1 MVAGTLDAVMI
12 TKFVAVVVL
21 GYLLGSIPF
30 GYILGRR
37 QAKVDVREYGSG
49 RTGATNVLR
58 TAGRKSALLVATLD
72 VVKGVLA
79 VVFAGLIV
87 GEGYLVVG
95 NFGLG
100 SLVAQALAALAAV
113 AGHIWPVFL
122 KFRGGRGVA
131 PFFGGLVALC
141 PIAAIFGGE
150 IIIIGAGLTRFVSLG
165 SIAGAVGSY
174 AILVPLTIMNGFPV
188 EYLFYALAGAVIIL
202 VMHRGNIARLMSGR
216 ERKLGEKVEK
226 RNSPSSDREEGAR

>member
-141 PIAAIFGGE
+141 PVAAIFGGE

>member
-141 PIAAIFGGE
+141 PVAAIFGGE

-188 EYLFYALAGAVIIL
+188 EYLFYALVGAVIIL

>member
-1 MVAGTLDAVMI
+1 MVTGTLDAVMI

-188 EYLFYALAGAVIIL
+188 EYLFYALVGAVIIL